1 MQHKNFAPYAIAAAI
16 LVVGLVALGAPLSTL
31 LLLGIFV
38 ACPLMMMF
46 MMRGMHGG
54 GGHDQHSGHE
64 GHQHDDRP
72 TDDSQ
77 DRLHKHL

>member
-1 MQHKNFAPYAIAAAI
+1 MQHKNYAPYAIAAAI

-31 LLLGIFV
+31 LLLAIFA

-46 MMRGMHGG
+46 MHGG
-54 GGHDQHSGHE
+54 HGHGGHQQGGHE

-72 TDDSQ
+72 TDSQ
-77 DRLHKHL
+77 DRLHKHP